1 MNMPV
6 YALGGMRAE
15 HLSMARDAG
24 AQGLAMISGVWDAE
38 NMEEVIIAL
47 RDS

>member
-1 MNMPV
+1 V
-6 YALGGMRAE
+6 CSSDLRAE
-15 HLSMARDAG
+15 HLSMARNAG
-24 AQGLAMISGVWDAE
+24 AQGLAMISGVWEAE